1 MGSRDDERH
10 ARCAWPDRQERNLS
24 SRLYRDDT
32 KFLPLQGEGK
42 DGDGFA

>member
-1 MGSRDDERH
+1 MNATRA
-10 ARCAWPDRQERNLS
+10 ARGRTGKKGNLS